1 MRTIK
6 IFDTTLRDGEQSPGC
21 SMNLEEK
28 IRVALRLQKL
38 RVDVIEAGFACSSP
52 GDFESVKTIAETV
65 KNCSVASLARCVP
78 SDIDAA
84 YAALKNAVNPRIH
97 VFLATS
103 PVHMQYKL
111 KMTEEQ
117 VLERAVAMVAYAKKL
132 CSDIEFSAEDAM
144 RSDKDFLRRITE
156 AVIRA
161 GATVVNIPDTVGYTT
176 PEEMYA
182 MIDYLLRNAEGADR
196 IDLAVHCHNDLGQA
210 TANSLAGVR
219 AGANQVECTI
229 NGLGERAGN
238 APLEEIVMGIHTRP
252 DVFKATTNID
262 TTRIYKSS
270 ALVYNIIGQIPPL
283 NKPIIG
289 KNAFAHE
296 SGIHQHG
303 VLANRETYEIMT
315 PESVGIRKN
324 TMVLGKHSG
333 RHGFE
338 ARLKELGYEL
348 SREEIDRYFEEFKA
362 LCDKK
367 KEVTDGDIE
376 ALVTQIDNTESIYS
390 LESFDVHTG
399 NLATSTAVMR
409 LRKNGDT
416 FEEVALG
423 DGPID
428 AAYKAIDKITGA
440 PPHKLENYI
449 IQSVSEGKE
458 TLGKVMVKL
467 SRQDE
472 GGMARAYNGHGLSTD
487 IIQASILAYLNA
499 MNKLLTEV

>member
-1 MRTIK
+1 MRQIK

-38 RVDVIEAGFACSSP
+38 RVDIIEAGFACSSP
-52 GDFESVKTIAETV
+52 GDFQSVQTIANTI

-78 SDIDAA
+78 ADIDAA
-84 YAALKNAVNPRIH
+84 WNALKGAVAPRIH

-103 PVHMQYKL
+103 PTHMQYKL

-117 VLERAVAMVAYAKKL
+117 VLERAINMVQYAKKY

-144 RSDKDFLRRITE
+144 RSDRDFLRRVTE
-156 AVIRA
+156 AVIKA

-176 PEEMYA
+176 PDEMYA
-182 MIDYLLRNAEGADR
+182 MIDYLLNNAEGAAK

-219 AGANQVECTI
+219 AGANQIECTI

-238 APLEEIVMGIHTRP
+238 APLEEVVMGIKTRP
-252 DVFKATTNID
+252 DAYNAYTNID

-270 ALVYNIIGQIPPL
+270 ALVYNIIGQMVPI

-303 VLANRETYEIMT
+303 VLAHRETYEIMT

-348 SREEIDRYFEEFKA
+348 TKEDIDRYFEEFKK

-367 KEVTDGDIE
+367 KEVTDRDIE
-376 ALVTQIDNTESIYS
+376 ALVTQIDISESIYS
-390 LESFDVHTG
+390 LASFDVHTG

-409 LRKNGDT
+409 LNKNGDS

-428 AAYKAIDKITGA
+428 AAYRAIDKIVGA
-440 PPHKLENYI
+440 PPHRLENYV

-467 SRQDE
+467 SCEDE
-472 GGMARAYNGHGLSTD
+472 HGMKRAFNGHGLSTD
-487 IIQASILAYLNA
+487 IIEASILAYINA
-499 MNKLLTEV
+499 MNKLLGDL